1 MSYSVAVAGASG
13 YAGGELLRLL
23 AQHPEFDVRTA
34 TAFSNAGERVTDVHP
49 HLASYAGMSFAK
61 TEAEPLRGHDVVF
74 FALPHGASG
83 AISAELD
90 ADSRARGAT
99 PVLADCGADHRLES
113 ADDWADYYGSEF
125 AGTWTY
131 GMPELVLADGAK
143 QREALRGARE
153 IAVPGCNVTAVTL
166 ALAPAIR
173 AGLVEP
179 TDLTAVLAVGP
190 SGAGKK
196 ASTTLLGSELMGSAN
211 PYGADGGHRHN
222 PEIRQNLRRASG
234 VPVTLAFTP
243 VLVPMARGILATTT
257 AKLREGTTIDQLR
270 AAYDEAY
277 GDERFV
283 DVLDAGAW
291 PRTGDV
297 TGSNRA
303 AIGIGVDER
312 AGRFVAISAI
322 DNLGKGTAGAAIQS
336 VNLALGLDEALGLP
350 IDGVAP

>member
-23 AQHPEFDVRTA
+23 AQHPELHVRTV
-34 TAFSNAGERVTDVHP
+34 TAHSNAGERVTSVHP
-49 HLASYAGMSFAK
+49 HLASYADATFTPTDAASL
-61 TEAEPLRGHDVVF
+61 TGHDVVF

-83 AISAELD
+83 ELTAALRDVGD
-90 ADSRARGAT
+90 AA
-99 PVLADCGADHRLES
+99 VLADCGADHRLES
-113 ADDWADYYGSEF
+113 EQDWLDYYGSPF
-125 AGTWTY
+125 AGTWAY
-131 GMPELVLADGAK
+131 GMPELPLAEGAK
-143 QREALRGARE
+143 QRDALRSARE

-166 ALAPAIR
+166 ALAPAVH

-196 ASTTLLGSELMGSAN
+196 AAVTLLGAELMGSAS
-211 PYGADGGHRHN
+211 PYAVDGGHRHN
-222 PEIRQNLRRASG
+222 PEIRQNLRRAGGADVS
-234 VPVTLAFTP
+234 LAFTP
-243 VLVPMARGILATTT
+243 VLVPMARGILATAT
-257 AKLREGTTIDQLR
+257 ARIRPGTTLDAVR
-270 AAYDEAY
+270 DAYVAAYD
-277 GDERFV
+277 DERFV
-283 DVLDAGAW
+283 DLLAAGEW
-291 PRTGDV
+291 PRSGDV

-303 AIGIGVDER
+303 AVGVGIDAR
-312 AGRFVAISAI
+312 AGRLVALCAI

>member
-23 AQHPEFDVRTA
+23 AAHPDLEVRTV
-34 TAFSNAGERVTDVHP
+34 TAFSNAGERVTSVHP
-49 HLASYAGMSFAK
+49 HLASYRDTVFEP
-61 TEAEPLRGHDVVF
+61 TEAAALRGHDVVF

-83 AISAELD
+83 ELTAALRD
-90 ADSRARGAT
+90 EGDGA
-99 PVLADCGADHRLES
+99 VLVDCGADHRLES
-113 ADDWADYYGSEF
+113 ADDWAEYYGTPF

-131 GMPELVLADGAK
+131 GLPELVLADGAR

-166 ALAPAIR
+166 ALAPAVQ
-173 AGLVEP
+173 AGLVDAGE
-179 TDLTAVLAVGP
+179 LTAVLAVGP

-196 ASTTLLGSELMGSAN
+196 AATHLLGAELMGSAS
-211 PYGADGGHRHN
+211 PYGADGSHRHN
-222 PEIRQNLRRASG
+222 PEIRQNLRRAGGEG
-234 VPVTLAFTP
+234 VRLAFTP
-243 VLVPMARGILATTT
+243 VIVPMARGILATST
-257 AKLREGTTIDQLR
+257 ARLRGGATLDALR
-270 AAYDEAY
+270 AAYEAAY
-277 GDERFV
+277 GDERCIE
-283 DVLDAGAW
+283 LLPAGRW

-303 AIGIGVDER
+303 AVGIGVDER
-312 AGRFVAISAI
+312 AGRLVALSAI

-336 VNLALGLDEALGLP
+336 VNLALGLDEAAGLP